1 MKHVAHLTIHGF
13 IGMGT
18 HNALYP
24 PAVVPAIVPHVSMDT
39 LLGLTLGAKFT
50 TTVIGPF
57 GFQFIQQGNDSGQ
70 IVSHIAIPP
79 PSVLVPIVIAF
90 GGSKPMFAASTV
102 KMQGTPVAAGM
113 IPFCF
118 TSINQGCNDP
128 CNYPGD
134 MVICPNSVLV
144 GLTLGDFL
152 GGLIS
157 IGVDCAISA
166 IANKVGGMVAEG
178 LVGSIGTR
186 LATPF
191 LREFT
196 DEMTEAFGREM
207 AETMTRE
214 AAENI
219 MERPLAL
226 AIQET
231 LGKITENLFGG
242 LVDYDLQGLG
252 APASGDLG
260 TAAGSAIDAPSSS
273 STASTQPGTNATT
286 NANSQNYPGAAPIHS
301 AE

>member
-1 MKHVAHLTIHGF
+1 
-13 IGMGT
+13 
-18 HNALYP
+18 
-24 PAVVPAIVPHVSMDT
+24 MDT

-144 GLTLGDFL
+144 GFLTDM
-152 GGLIS
+152 
-157 IGVDCAISA
+157 
-166 IANKVGGMVAEG
+166 K
-178 LVGSIGTR
+178 
-186 LATPF
+186 
-191 LREFT
+191 
-196 DEMTEAFGREM
+196 
-207 AETMTRE
+207 
-214 AAENI
+214 
-219 MERPLAL
+219 
-226 AIQET
+226 
-231 LGKITENLFGG
+231 
-242 LVDYDLQGLG
+242 
-252 APASGDLG
+252 
-260 TAAGSAIDAPSSS
+260 
-273 STASTQPGTNATT
+273 
-286 NANSQNYPGAAPIHS
+286 
-301 AE
+301 